1 MKCCMLELRHHLIKV
16 ATTTLGLDVQ
26 VTDTD
31 ASEGA
36 SDTFQLSD
44 ASDYWEVGSPSADLL
59 PTACCVT
66 HMGAP
71 PAALLAAVHSP
82 LLGAAQQCVM
92 DLVADSN
99 AACLVAGAH

>member
-1 MKCCMLELRHHLIKV
+1 MG
-16 ATTTLGLDVQ
+16 LGVQ

-36 SDTFQLSD
+36 ADTFQLSD

-66 HMGAP
+66 HNGAP
-71 PAALLAAVHSP
+71 PPDLLAAVHSP
-82 LLGAAQQCVM
+82 LLGAAHQCVM
-92 DLVADSN
+92 DLALTAS
-99 AACLVAGAH
+99 LHTYVAGAH

>member
-1 MKCCMLELRHHLIKV
+1 M
-16 ATTTLGLDVQ
+16 Q

-66 HMGAP
+66 HIGAP

-82 LLGAAQQCVM
+82 LFGAAQQYVM
-92 DLVADSN
+92 DLAADSTV
-99 AACLVAGAH
+99 AYSVAGAHRGSRLT